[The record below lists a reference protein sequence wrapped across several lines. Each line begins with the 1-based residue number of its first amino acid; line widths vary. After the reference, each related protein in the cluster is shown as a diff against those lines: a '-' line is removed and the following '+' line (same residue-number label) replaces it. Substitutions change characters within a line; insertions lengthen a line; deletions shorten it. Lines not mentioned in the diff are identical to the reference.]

1 MTKIGVCAV
10 ALMLSLGFSADAS
23 ATFIMATGTFHEN
36 LGVDSTPDDLTIT
49 NDGSSDV
56 DITMVVIDL
65 SGSADTAIF
74 DPADATFT
82 VVGVDNTG
90 FDGNFTL
97 NGNQELTLIFTS
109 FDPGDVFS
117 FEVDIDD
124 GNGLTTGADFDGSTF
139 TATFSGVVPTL
150 DVTYLDQGG
159 FDALGSNSFNTPEP
173 GTFSTVSLG
182 LLAIAAA
189 RRRRNRA

>member
-1 MTKIGVCAV
+1 
-10 ALMLSLGFSADAS
+10 MLSLGFSADAS

-36 LGVDSTPDDLTIT
+36 LGTDSTPDDLTIT
-49 NDGSSDV
+49 NDGSSET

-65 SGSADTAIF
+65 SGSANTAIF
-74 DPADATFT
+74 DPADATFA

-97 NGNQELTLIFTS
+97 NGNQELTLVFTS
-109 FDPGDVFS
+109 FDPGDTFS

-124 GNGLTTGADFDGSTF
+124 GNGQTTGADFDGSTF
-139 TATFSGVVPTL
+139 TATFAGEVSTL
-150 DVTYLDQGG
+150 GATYLDQSG
-159 FDALGSNSFNTPEP
+159 FDALGSNSLNTPEP

-182 LLAIAAA
+182 LLVLAAA